1 MNIFIHRRDLRHED
15 NNTLLKM
22 NEKYNNIT
30 PIFIFNPNQIYPEKN
45 KYFSNNL
52 VQFLIESLIELYE
65 SYKKKKIFMQFFEGE
80 IIAILNKIH
89 KKHNINSIGFNR
101 DYSPFSKS
109 RDNTILKWCNK
120 HSIEVFNEEDML
132 LSPINSGNSLNPNT
146 QKPYVVY
153 TPFMKNLM
161 KFDVDKLNKKKVK
174 FNITTINISELEL
187 KKEQLN
193 KFYIKNPDI
202 HVKSGRKNGIEI
214 LKNISKLSYYDT
226 KRNDLSYSTT
236 NLSAYINMGVLSI
249 REVFFSVKNS
259 LGKNNGLIR
268 ELYWREFYYNILNY
282 FPHVIG
288 NSFKENYDKI
298 KWKTNKKHF
307 EAWKN
312 GTTGFPVVDAAM
324 TQLNSTGY
332 MHNRGRMIVASFLTK
347 DLMIDWMEGEKYF
360 ATKLVDYNMSAN
372 NGGWQWAAGTGT
384 DAQPYFRIFN
394 PWTQSEKFDPNCT
407 YIKKWLPVLKDVSNK
422 HIHNWNKYCNDYNI
436 DYNCPII
443 EHDKSRKQALDLYKK
458 YL

>member
-15 NNTLLKM
+15 NTTLIKM

-52 VQFLIESLIELYE
+52 VQFLIESLIELCE
-65 SYKKKKIFMQFFEGE
+65 SYKKRKIVMQFFEGE
-80 IIAILNKIH
+80 IIEILNNIH
-89 KKHNINSIGFNR
+89 KQHNINSIGFNN
-101 DYSPFSKS
+101 DYSPFSKK
-109 RDNTILKWCNK
+109 RDNTIKKWCNK
-120 HSIEVFNEEDML
+120 YGIEIFNEEDML

-161 KFDVDKLNKKKVK
+161 KFDVDKLNKKKIK
-174 FNITTINISELEL
+174 FNSKIINISNFELN
-187 KKEQLN
+187 KEQLN

-214 LKNISKLSYYDT
+214 LKNITKFSHYDT

-236 NLSAYINMGVLSI
+236 NLSAYINMGVVSI
-249 REVFFSVKNS
+249 REVYFSVKNS

-268 ELYWREFYYNILNY
+268 ELYWRDFYYNILNY
-282 FPHVIG
+282 FPEVIG

-312 GTTGFPVVDAAM
+312 GTTGFPIVDAAM
-324 TQLNSTGY
+324 NQLNTTGY

-347 DLMIDWMEGEKYF
+347 DLMIDWREGEKYF

-394 PWTQSEKFDPNCT
+394 PWTQSEKFDNDCT
-407 YIKKWLPVLKDVSNK
+407 YIKKWLPVLKDIPNK
-422 HIHNWNKYCNDYNI
+422 HIHNWNKYCNYYNI

-443 EHDKSRKQALDLYKK
+443 EHNKARKQALDLYKK

>member
-15 NNTLLKM
+15 NTTLLKM

-30 PIFIFNPNQIYPEKN
+30 PIFIFNSNQIYPEKN

-52 VQFLIESLIELYE
+52 VEFLIESLIELYD
-65 SYKKKKIFMQFFEGE
+65 SYKKKKIVMQFFEGE
-80 IIAILNKIH
+80 IIDILNKIH
-89 KKHNINSIGFNR
+89 KKHNINSLGFNS
-101 DYSPFSKS
+101 DYSPFSKN
-109 RDNTILKWCNK
+109 RDNTIIEWCNK
-120 HSIEVFNEEDML
+120 HNIEVFNEEDML
-132 LSPINSGNSLNPNT
+132 LSSINNGNSLNPNT

-174 FNITTINISELEL
+174 FNSTTINISEREVN
-187 KKEQLN
+187 KEQLN

-202 HVKSGRKNGIEI
+202 HVKSGRKKGIEI
-214 LKNISKLSYYDT
+214 LKNISKFSHYDT

-236 NLSAYINMGVLSI
+236 NLSAYINMGVVSI
-249 REVFFSVKNS
+249 REVYFSVKNS

-268 ELYWREFYYNILNY
+268 ELYWRDFYYNILNY

-288 NSFKENYDKI
+288 NSFKENYDQI

-324 TQLNSTGY
+324 TQLNTTGY

-347 DLMIDWMEGEKYF
+347 DLMIDWREGEKYF

-407 YIKKWLPVLKDVSNK
+407 YIKKWLPVLKDIPNK

-443 EHDKSRKQALDLYKK
+443 EHDKARKQALDLYKK